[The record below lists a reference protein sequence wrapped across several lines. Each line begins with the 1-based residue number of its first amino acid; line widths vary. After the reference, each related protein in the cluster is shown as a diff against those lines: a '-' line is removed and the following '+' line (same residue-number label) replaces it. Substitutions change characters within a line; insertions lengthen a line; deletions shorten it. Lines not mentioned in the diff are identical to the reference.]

1 MTKIQ
6 VLEAIRQ
13 MPNVER
19 LEIIEF
25 ASRLVREDMNDPKAF
40 NLATAAEIMG
50 SFYAE
55 DPELTEF
62 VDTDNV

>member
-1 MTKIQ
+1 
-6 VLEAIRQ
+6 

-25 ASRLVREDMNDPKAF
+25 APRLVREDMNDPKAF

-50 SFYAE
+50 SFCAE

>member
-25 ASRLVREDMNDPKAF
+25 ASRLVWEDMNDPKAF

-50 SFYAE
+50 SFCAE